1 MFNLGLFYSRQERF
15 GEAEL
20 FLKRAAQASPG
31 EFNAWYMWG
40 AALSKVGRTDD
51 ALRAWR
57 EALKLQPRNLRL
69 MQIMSVE
76 YNKGRYFGE
85 AAELARRALE
95 INGSELDGML
105 LAIKA
110 YQDAGDDATASKTAK
125 LAADRFP
132 DSARANFEYAY
143 HLQKEGKI
151 EEAEQRLQRSMKLDP
166 AYEEPFFFYG
176 NLLVDQDR
184 STEAIPYLEK
194 AIQNRHNY
202 VPARVVLA
210 RALVNLDK
218 WSDAIAALNETVA
231 LDPKHPQPHL
241 LLSQIYFRMGEEAK
255 PRLRRRSPYVYG
267 AKSNYS
273 RSDTGPAVSPSIYE
287 ITYYLARHPYQ
298 CLDPFGELTTAEG
311 HVGRGDLQSV
321 SMCGQHRAQDALGV
335 SRYGTFPVRLHDLPP
350 SGQVPLDAVSFLAR

>member
-1 MFNLGLFYSRQERF
+1 MRYWIALLCLTLAAAEDPAALSEQAQRLAGQQRFEEAERLWQRAIALSPEYYPALFNLGLFYSRQERF

-40 AALSKVGRTDD
+40 AALSKAGRTDD

-95 INGSELDGML
+95 INGSDLDGML

-184 STEAIPYLEK
+184 SAEAIPYLEK

-255 PRLRRRSPYVYG
+255 AKAEKEISLRLRRENPTILEATQGRPF
-267 AKSNYS
+267 
-273 RSDTGPAVSPSIYE
+273 PA
-287 ITYYLARHPYQ
+287 
-298 CLDPFGELTTAEG
+298 
-311 HVGRGDLQSV
+311 QS
-321 SMCGQHRAQDALGV
+321 MK
-335 SRYGTFPVRLHDLPP
+335 
-350 SGQVPLDAVSFLAR
+350 

>member
-1 MFNLGLFYSRQERF
+1 MRYWIALLCLTLAAEDPAALSEQAQRLAGQQRFEEAERLWQRAIALSPEYYPALFNLGLFYSRQERF
-15 GEAEL
+15 GEAEVL
-20 FLKRAAQASPG
+20 LKRAAQASPG
-31 EFNAWYMWG
+31 EFSAWYMWG

-57 EALKLQPRNLRL
+57 EALRLQPRNLRL

-76 YNKGRYFGE
+76 YKKGRYFGE

-110 YQDAGDDATASKTAK
+110 YQDAGDDATASETAK

-151 EEAEQRLQRSMKLDP
+151 EEAEKRLQRSMKLDP

-184 STEAIPYLEK
+184 SAEAIPYLEK

-255 PRLRRRSPYVYG
+255 AKAEKEISLRLRRENPTILEATQGRPF
-267 AKSNYS
+267 
-273 RSDTGPAVSPSIYE
+273 PA
-287 ITYYLARHPYQ
+287 
-298 CLDPFGELTTAEG
+298 
-311 HVGRGDLQSV
+311 QS
-321 SMCGQHRAQDALGV
+321 MK
-335 SRYGTFPVRLHDLPP
+335 
-350 SGQVPLDAVSFLAR
+350 